1 MQKTLLAVAL
11 TAMASIAQAGQ
22 LNEVTVAKA
31 GVIKATATQF
41 YLVSEPVGEASVCTS
56 SQVRLP
62 TVAADPGRAVLSM
75 LLSAQATQS
84 KVNITFTGPASGI
97 CTLTDIELLAN
108 P

>member
-1 MQKTLLAVAL
+1 MQKIILAVAL
-11 TAMASIAQAGQ
+11 TAMASMAQAGK
-22 LNEVTVAKA
+22 LNGVTIAKV
-31 GVIKATATQF
+31 GVINAAATQF
-41 YLVSEPVGEASVCTS
+41 YLVSEPVGEASGCSS

-84 KVNITFTGPASGI
+84 KVNVTFTGPTTGI